1 MLVGVVLLA
10 CLGIA
15 VVIIAFG
22 RGSSRELLAQHIAAV
37 NARHA
42 LPPAENAATI
52 YDRLVAGVTLV
63 GNLPDPNLTPAAY
76 SALMEASR
84 IESCWLG
91 LSPGEQCYRDHVRRM
106 RPMRQW
112 ARALASAATR
122 DAAGGHVDAA
132 VEKLHCLIRMG
143 SHLQQQG
150 LLLDFGTGTA
160 IEMQAW
166 SSLGESVMRPDAAEE
181 LLRMAEAM
189 PWELE
194 GDCEE
199 AVKLMR
205 EVVPLIAETVLAE
218 WTLRERLRNWWLTR
232 GEKSE
237 EEIIQLF
244 YQRLLS
250 VRRGT
255 RLLVAL
261 RRYHNANGRWPDS
274 LDEIR
279 TFVPDQ
285 ALIDPFTEQTLV
297 YKKEAD
303 GQFVLYS
310 KGPNGRDDNGVRG
323 GKADDYRIWPR
334 YGIKAP

>member
-1 MLVGVVLLA
+1 
-10 CLGIA
+10 
-15 VVIIAFG
+15 
-22 RGSSRELLAQHIAAV
+22 
-37 NARHA
+37 
-42 LPPAENAATI
+42 
-52 YDRLVAGVTLV
+52 
-63 GNLPDPNLTPAAY
+63 
-76 SALMEASR
+76 
-84 IESCWLG
+84 
-91 LSPGEQCYRDHVRRM
+91 
-106 RPMRQW
+106 
-112 ARALASAATR
+112 
-122 DAAGGHVDAA
+122 
-132 VEKLHCLIRMG
+132 
-143 SHLQQQG
+143 
-150 LLLDFGTGTA
+150 
-160 IEMQAW
+160 
-166 SSLGESVMRPDAAEE
+166 
-181 LLRMAEAM
+181 MAEAM

-232 GEKSE
+232 GEKTD

-244 YQRLLS
+244 YRRLLS